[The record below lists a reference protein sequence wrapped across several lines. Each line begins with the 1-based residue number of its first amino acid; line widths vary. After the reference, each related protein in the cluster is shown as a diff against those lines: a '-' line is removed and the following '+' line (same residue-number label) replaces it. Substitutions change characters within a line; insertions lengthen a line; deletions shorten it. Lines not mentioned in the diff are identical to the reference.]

1 MAKHRRKTNAGRN
14 ILYGA
19 TALLGVFLIAG
30 AVYWITD
37 NLRSDPS
44 PVPGTGAVAAPASE
58 DLDRDE
64 ISRTA
69 LALEDAMLSQPLTVR
84 VGEADFAL
92 DPAAIGFDLDEEALL
107 EQVLASG
114 DPPGLRGRIQASAEG
129 GTTLPAGLELTGEVS
144 ERALNRLLA
153 DYENEVLDVPFE
165 GSIRLEGTTPVADY
179 PRPGQKIDRETAL
192 DAVTGAL
199 FTFPRSGA
207 VVLDV
212 VDRAPLLTVSA
223 VSRAV
228 DEAEELLAGPVTLNL
243 RRVDA
248 SDPDA
253 GEDPGQTSDPE
264 NPEDPSRQITL
275 ERELLVSAFY
285 SRLEREPV
293 PRMAV
298 GFDPALFV
306 VPLETLRGDFEDPPV
321 NASLDIDRNDNVVVV
336 PGVPGSLLDPQL
348 AAAAAA
354 EAAGRPDR
362 TADLAVLDGA
372 QPEVTTEDILA
383 LGIKEKIS
391 EFTTE
396 HSCCQPRVTN
406 IQLFA
411 DIISGTIVMPG
422 DTLSLNDAVGERTA
436 DRGFKPAPT
445 IIRGKLEDTVGGGVS
460 QFATTFYNAVFYAG
474 LEDIEHHPHSYY
486 FSRYPEGNEA
496 TISWRDPD
504 LIFRNDTD
512 AAVLIR
518 TQYTDTSITVKFFGD
533 NGGRQVRRWLS
544 NRYSPTEPAV
554 EYTPNPELDPAD
566 GEHVTVE
573 GRGGWSVTVGRVIT
587 YADGTEKEERWR
599 VRYRARPREVEVHPC
614 LLPEN
619 HEEHTGE
626 ECPPEETTTT
636 TEPEGETDDP
646 GEDAVTTTTT
656 AAEPEEETDD
666 PGEDPVTTTT
676 AAEPEGETDDPG
688 EDPVTTTTAAE
699 PEEETDDP
707 GGSGDSAPAQPE
719 DEPPAPADAPGD
731 QPPETTDT
739 PTSEAPAP
747 GTPDDGDEPP
757 AAATG
762 DGEEGGDEDGAG
774 REPEAG
780 ESS

>member
-14 ILYGA
+14 ILYSA
-19 TALLGVFLIAG
+19 TALIGVFLIAG
-30 AVYWITD
+30 AVYLITD
-37 NLRSDPS
+37 NLRSAPS
-44 PVPGTGAVAAPASE
+44 PPPGETAVADPAS
-58 DLDRDE
+58 DDPDRDE
-64 ISRTA
+64 IIRTA

-84 VGEADFAL
+84 VGEAEFAL
-92 DPAAIGFDLDEEALL
+92 DPAAVGLDLDEEALL
-107 EQVLASG
+107 EQVLESD
-114 DPPGLRGRIQASAEG
+114 DPPALRGRIQSWAEG
-129 GTTLPAGLELTGEVS
+129 GTTRPAELELDGSVS

-179 PRPGQKIDRETAL
+179 PRPGQKIDRAAAIT
-192 DAVTGAL
+192 AVTEAL
-199 FTFPRSGA
+199 FTFPRNGA

-223 VSRAV
+223 ISRAV
-228 DEAEELLAGPVTLNL
+228 DEAEALLAGPVTLNL
-243 RRVDA
+243 RRVDV
-248 SDPDA
+248 SGLDD
-253 GEDPGQTSDPE
+253 GEDPGQTPDPEDPE
-264 NPEDPSRQITL
+264 NPEDPPRQITL
-275 ERELLVSAFY
+275 ERDLLVSAFY

-321 NASLDIDRNDNVVVV
+321 NAALAVDRDDNVVVV
-336 PGVPGSLLDPQL
+336 PGVPGSLLDPEL
-348 AAAAAA
+348 AAEAAAQ
-354 EAAGRPDR
+354 AAGRPDR

-411 DIISGTIVMPG
+411 DIINGTIVMPG

-436 DRGFKPAPT
+436 ERGFKPAPT

-504 LIFRNDTD
+504 LIFRNDTQS
-512 AAVLIR
+512 AVLIR
-518 TQYTDTSITVKFFGD
+518 TAYTDTSITVKFFGD
-533 NGGRQVRRWLS
+533 NEGRQVRRWLS
-544 NRYSPTEPAV
+544 NRYAPTEPAI
-554 EYTPNPELDPAD
+554 EYTANPELDHAD

-619 HEEHTGE
+619 HEEYTGE

-636 TEPEGETDDP
+636 TTETTGEPGETGEPDDPDAGTTTTTEPEGEPDDP
-646 GEDAVTTTTT
+646 DAVATTTTTT
-656 AAEPEEETDD
+656 A
-666 PGEDPVTTTT
+666 
-676 AAEPEGETDDPG
+676 EPEGEPDEPGAVATTDVG
-688 EDPVTTTTAAE
+688 ATTE
-699 PEEETDDP
+699 PEE
-707 GGSGDSAPAQPE
+707 QPPSPDE
-719 DEPPAPADAPGD
+719 GPVDEPT
-731 QPPETTDT
+731 ET
-739 PTSEAPAP
+739 PTSEAPP
-747 GTPDDGDEPP
+747 PETPATVAEAEPP
-757 AAATG
+757 AEPADGG
-762 DGEEGGDEDGAG
+762 DEGGDAD
-774 REPEAG
+774 EAG
-780 ESS
+780 EGS